1 MKGLIY
7 GSLSALILTTAST
20 AIATPTNSQQLNSS
34 SLSQVAYNVNVP
46 SITNSGIKNDTHFI
60 KVSVLGMSLQD
71 IMISLPNQMER
82 FSNVRIVDESG
93 QEIAAKTEITKER
106 LSIIF
111 DQPVA
116 SGTSLEVQLTGVQ
129 TKILDGRVL
138 LYGVTAKRSGL
149 QGEIPIGT
157 ARIDIPYKNSN

>member
-1 MKGLIY
+1 MKNFIC

-20 AIATPTNSQQLNSS
+20 AIAKPISSQQLDSS
-34 SLSQVAYNVNVP
+34 LLSQVAYNVNVP
-46 SITNSGIKNDTHFI
+46 SISNSGVRNDTHFI

-71 IMISLPNQMER
+71 LMISLPNQMER
-82 FSNVRIVDESG
+82 FSNVRVVDESG
-93 QEIAAKTEITKER
+93 KEIAAKTEITKEL
-106 LSIIF
+106 LSITF
-111 DQPVA
+111 EQPVA
-116 SGTSLEVQLTGVQ
+116 SGNSLEVQLTGVQ

-149 QGEIPIGT
+149 KGEIPVGT

>member
-7 GSLSALILTTAST
+7 GSLSAVILTTAST
-20 AIATPTNSQQLNSS
+20 AIAAPTNLQQQKS
-34 SLSQVAYNVNVP
+34 SLPPQVAYTVNVP
-46 SITNSGIKNDTHFI
+46 SITNSGIRNDTHFI

-71 IMISLPNQMER
+71 LMISLPNQMER

-93 QEIAAKTEITKER
+93 KEIAAKTEITKER
-106 LSIIF
+106 LSITF

-116 SGTSLEVQLTGVQ
+116 SGSSLEVQLTGVQ

-138 LYGVTAKRSGL
+138 LYGVTARRS
-149 QGEIPIGT
+149 
-157 ARIDIPYKNSN
+157 